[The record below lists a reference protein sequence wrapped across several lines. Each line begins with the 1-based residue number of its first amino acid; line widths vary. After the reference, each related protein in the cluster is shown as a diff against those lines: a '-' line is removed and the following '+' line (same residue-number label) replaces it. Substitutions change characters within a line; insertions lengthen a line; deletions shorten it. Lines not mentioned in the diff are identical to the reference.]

1 MDSAPHMSVVL
12 RADQVPVTTF
22 MFQMG
27 LSSITLRV
35 ANGRDQYV
43 ARTVARLYRRRVSFD
58 VGADAYGRF
67 MGRYSQPLAAAFV
80 QLAGVVPGQRA
91 LDVGCGTGA
100 LTAELAQLLGAEAV
114 SAVDP
119 SEPFVAAVRSRFPGA
134 DVRLLSAEHLPYP
147 DGGFDCTL
155 ASLVVSFMTDPVAG
169 LAEMARV
176 TRPRGLVGATVWD
189 HAGKTGGPLAPFWGA
204 VLDLDPD
211 AHDESGLAGVRE
223 GQLVQLFDAAGLHDL
238 VSTTL
243 TVHVALADFNDWWEP
258 FTLGVGPAGDYVARL
273 DERGRE
279 QLKARC
285 AELFPSSGPF
295 EVAASAWTVLGRV

>member
-1 MDSAPHMSVVL
+1 MARSA
-12 RADQVPVTTF
+12 AT
-22 MFQMG
+22 
-27 LSSITLRV
+27 
-35 ANGRDQYV
+35 
-43 ARTVARLYRRRVSFD
+43 LYRRRVSFD

-67 MGRYSQPLAAAFV
+67 MGRYSQPLATAFV
-80 QLAGVVPGQRA
+80 QLSGVAPGQRA

-100 LTAELAQLLGAEAV
+100 LTAELVQLLGAEAV

-119 SEPFVAAVRSRFPGA
+119 SEPFVAAVRSRFPDV
-134 DVRLLSAEHLPYP
+134 DVRLLSAEQLPYP
-147 DGGFDCTL
+147 DGSFDCTL

-176 TRPRGLVGATVWD
+176 TRAAGLVGATMWD
-189 HAGKTGGPLAPFWGA
+189 HGGKTGPLAPFWGA

-223 GQLVQLFDAAGLHDL
+223 GQLAQLFDAAGLHDT

-243 TVHVALADFNDWWEP
+243 TVHVALSDFNDWWDP

-279 QLKARC
+279 RLKARC
-285 AELFPSSGPF
+285 AELFPRSGPF
-295 EVAASAWTVLGRV
+295 EVAASAWTVLGRA

>member
-1 MDSAPHMSVVL
+1 MLLCRLPHGLPTS
-12 RADQVPVTTF
+12 PV
-22 MFQMG
+22 
-27 LSSITLRV
+27 
-35 ANGRDQYV
+35 GRIRRFDRDLWPPSQGW
-43 ARTVARLYRRRVSFD
+43 LYGRRVSFD

-80 QLAGVVPGQRA
+80 QLAGVAPGQRA

-100 LTAELAQLLGAEAV
+100 LTAELVQLLGAEAV

-119 SEPFVAAVRSRFPGA
+119 SEPFVAAVRSRFPDV
-134 DVRLLSAEHLPYP
+134 DVRLLSAEQLPYP

-169 LAEMARV
+169 LAEMARA
-176 TRPRGLVGATVWD
+176 TRLRGLVGATVWD
-189 HAGKTGGPLAPFWGA
+189 HAGKTGPLSPFWSA
-204 VLDLDPD
+204 VRDLDRD
-211 AHDESGLAGVRE
+211 APDESGLAGVRE
-223 GQLVQLFDAAGLHDL
+223 GQLAQLFDAAGLHDL

-279 QLKARC
+279 GLKARC

>member
-1 MDSAPHMSVVL
+1 M
-12 RADQVPVTTF
+12 
-22 MFQMG
+22 
-27 LSSITLRV
+27 
-35 ANGRDQYV
+35 

-80 QLAGVVPGQRA
+80 QLAGVAPGQRA
-91 LDVGCGTGA
+91 LDVGCGPGA
-100 LTAELAQLLGAEAV
+100 LTAELAQLLGGEAV

-119 SEPFVAAVRSRFPGA
+119 SEPFVAAVRSRFPDV

-176 TRPRGLVGATVWD
+176 TRPGGLVGGTVWD
-189 HAGKTGGPLAPFWGA
+189 HGGKTGGPLAPFWGA
-204 VLDLDPD
+204 VRDLDPD
-211 AHDESGLAGVRE
+211 APDESGRAGVRE
-223 GQLVQLFDAAGLHDL
+223 GQLSQLFDAAGLHDL

-279 QLKARC
+279 RLKARC

-295 EVAASAWTVLGRV
+295 EVAASAWTVLGRA